1 MIYLTQLIHVREGRE
16 ADFQQFEEIVL
27 PRLSRYPVSF
37 CCVFAPIRRPRSL
50 DPASCRM
57 KCTSSASKPRKVSL
71 ATRTTRSG
79 NVGYTSRISPSA
91 AFC

>member
-27 PRLSRYPVSF
+27 PLLSRYPVSF
-37 CCVFAPIRRPRSL
+37 CCVFAPTRRPRSL
-50 DPASCRM
+50 DPPSCRM
-57 KCTSSASKPRKVSL
+57 KCISSASKPRKLSL
-71 ATRTTRSG
+71 ATPTTRSG

-91 AFC
+91 ALS